1 MNKQGAT
8 MKFTADQVWACAA
21 AAQRINE
28 GYFKEQVWTQPAND
42 LTGPMVLVKEANKK
56 LVKQWLREGTSPAT
70 ELDREHG
77 EVCRNY
83 IKGWLMKELSG
94 KITEFERTALKI
106 AQKDEFT
113 GRDLYDFAVV
123 ACLPSSV
130 ERDRAHQEIKREVYH
145 SEQLMGET
153 GDTVIGEF
161 TAVKSS
167 FSQMY
172 NKFKISGRM
181 GESFIDF
188 WFSAPIEGS
197 VRIKGKIKNV
207 RGDKTTAL
215 NYVKIIG

>member
-1 MNKQGAT
+1 MQ
-8 MKFTADQVWACAA
+8 FTADQVWGCAIA
-21 AAQRINE
+21 ADRING
-28 GYFKEQVWTQPAND
+28 GYLKEPVYARNLDVIEKQ
-42 LTGPMVLVKEANKK
+42 ANKQM
-56 LVKQWLREGTSPAT
+56 VKDWLRSNSFGLVTAADIERG
-70 ELDREHG
+70 RE
-77 EVCRNY
+77 VRNY
-83 IKGWLMKELSG
+83 FNGFLLKEIAG
-94 KITEFERTALKI
+94 KINDFERQALKI

-113 GRDLYDFAVV
+113 GRDMFDFAVV

-145 SEQLMGET
+145 SEQLVGNIGET
-153 GDTVIGEF
+153 VVGEF

-172 NKFKISGRM
+172 NKFKVSGRM